1 MFEGG
6 PTQCRSSRPNESRNL
21 ARQRVA
27 PPSTPRKK
35 RAVAK
40 GPPKNFLTPLDK
52 WYVMRLKQIQEVSTM
67 GMPMRTQ
74 LTSETEGEKWLEAG
88 GGLPSAEALFADALL
103 ASYRRAIE
111 SVAAART
118 DIRAAAHRLA
128 AIWRAGGRVVF
139 LGAGSSGLAAAADP
153 AGPPRTFGLHENH
166 LPIILARGPPP
177 PFPPPSPPPS
187 RAPPPYP
194 PI

>member
-40 GPPKNFLTPLDK
+40 GPPKNFLTSLDK
-52 WYVMRLKQIQEVSTM
+52 WYVIRLKQIQEVSTI

-74 LTSETEGEKWLEAG
+74 LNSETEGEKWLEARR
-88 GGLPSAEALFADALL
+88 GLPSAEALVADALL
-103 ASYRRAIE
+103 SSYPRAIG
-111 SVAAART
+111 SVPAAPT
-118 DIRAAAHRLA
+118 DIRPPAPPLA
-128 AIWRAGGRVVF
+128 PICRAGGR
-139 LGAGSSGLAAAADP
+139 
-153 AGPPRTFGLHENH
+153 
-166 LPIILARGPPP
+166 
-177 PFPPPSPPPS
+177 
-187 RAPPPYP
+187 
-194 PI
+194 